1 MNSQEGLSIRMTQ
14 QTPDTSDLPDWEREI
29 RRLEEEA
36 RLAFLNA
43 DIATL
48 TQLWHERFTVNSP
61 LERINDRAQ
70 VLALL
75 QAGRIRHDTYECDI
89 EQISRYGD
97 VVVVM
102 GQDRVTGPPG
112 GPARRRYTNVWQLQ
126 DGRWRSIARHAQLAS
141 REAGG

>member
-1 MNSQEGLSIRMTQ
+1 MTQ
-14 QTPDTSDLPDWEREI
+14 HSPDTSSIPEWEREI

-48 TQLWHERFTVNSP
+48 TQLWDERFTVNSP
-61 LERINDRAQ
+61 LERINDKGQ

-75 QAGRIRHDTYECDI
+75 EAGRIRHDTYECDI
-89 EQISRYGD
+89 EHISRYGD
-97 VVVVM
+97 VVIVM
-102 GQDRVTGPPG
+102 GHDRVTGPPAG
-112 GPARRRYTNVWQLQ
+112 STAAAHTNVWQLQ

-141 REAGG
+141 RDPGG